1 MLRKYT
7 CCEGINNNL
16 SRELKAIKK
25 EQNGNSISK
34 KLQLLKY
41 KN

>member
-7 CCEGINNNL
+7 CGEGINNNL

-25 EQNGNSISK
+25 EQNGNSVI
-34 KLQLLKY
+34 
-41 KN
+41 KNYNY